1 MHITVTVRHTDITE
15 ALRRYIEG
23 KLKKLEKFSIN
34 IIEIHVILTA
44 ERDRYLVEILLVAKR
59 LSISSKAQTQDM
71 YTSFDSALD
80 LLESR
85 ITKYLDKRKTHR
97 LRVLKKKPQA
107 VKSRKRLI
115 RADRNELKP
124 MSIGEAR
131 EQLEVSGNDFLV
143 FNNEEENK
151 VNVIYKRK
159 DGNLGLID
167 TK

>member
-23 KLKKLEKFSIN
+23 KLKKLENFSIN

-44 ERDRYLVEILLVAKR
+44 ERDRYLAEILLTAKR
-59 LSISSKAQTQDM
+59 LSLSSKAETQDM

-97 LRVLKKKPQA
+97 LRVLKKKSQA

-115 RADRNELKP
+115 RADKNELKP

-143 FNNEEENK
+143 FNNEEDDK